1 MSTEELDK
9 YYQKLTKKHTLM
21 SSEIVKCGSAL
32 RTMPLG
38 QDRYRRQY
46 WLLGH
51 AGGVYVEGLNRKR
64 RFIGKYLCMFLYL
77 LFLENYLAW
86 SVILILVG
94 LLYFR

>member
-9 YYQKLTKKHTLM
+9 YYQKLTKKHSLM

-64 RFIGKYLCMFLYL
+64 RFIGEEGFFFWV
-77 LFLENYLAW
+77 LFLL
-86 SVILILVG
+86 G
-94 LLYFR
+94 FRFGTALR